1 MIKTITMLK
10 RKPGMSLEDF
20 IVYYETH
27 HRLIGEKV
35 LKSYAIRYSRRYL
48 QPRPD
53 RSGATAEPD
62 HDVLTEVWFPDQ
74 DAADAAARAIA
85 EHAAEIAA
93 DEEKLFDRSKLRG
106 FSVLEFESDMSTG

>member
-20 IVYYETH
+20 IAYYESH

-35 LKSYAIRYSRRYL
+35 LKSHAVRYSRRYL
-48 QPRPD
+48 QPRID
-53 RSGATAEPD
+53 RTGAVSEPD

-74 DAADAAARAIA
+74 AAADTTARSIAA
-85 EHAAEIAA
+85 HAAEIAA
-93 DEEKLFDRSKLRG
+93 DEEKLFDRSKQRSFG
-106 FSVLEFESDMSTG
+106 VVEYESDMSGG